1 MPQNARILV
10 VDDDPDIHD
19 LLTSAL
25 AREAYE
31 IDSAYD
37 GLQGLERLTATHYD
51 LVLTDVCMP
60 GLDGLELLQ
69 RIHERSPET
78 RVLVMTAQ
86 NTDETVVR
94 SLRDNA
100 FTYFSKPFST
110 DAVAEMV
117 ASALQSAGGRDDIE
131 VLSAHPNWIALE
143 LRCKL
148 PIADRLVQFFRELDT
163 GLPAAEQENI
173 AMAFRELL
181 MNAIEHGG
189 LSDPEKRVHVAYVRL
204 SRAILYMIR
213 DPGQGF
219 SFENL
224 AHAAVS
230 NAPEMPFGHAEV
242 RSQLGM
248 RPGGFGIFMTRQMAD
263 EVIYN
268 EKGNDVLLVKYLTG
282 NGAATPPP

>member
-1 MPQNARILV
+1 MTMPPNARILV
-10 VDDDPDIHD
+10 VDDDPDIHS

-25 AREAYE
+25 AREGYE

-37 GLQGLERLTATHYD
+37 GLQGLARLESLPYN

-69 RIHERSPET
+69 RIHDRSPET
-78 RVLVMTAQ
+78 PVLVMTAQ
-86 NTDETVVR
+86 NTPETVVR
-94 SLRDNA
+94 SLRDKA
-100 FTYFSKPFST
+100 FLYFSKPFST
-110 DAVAEMV
+110 AAVADMV
-117 ASALQSAGGRDDIE
+117 AHALEATTGRDDIE
-131 VLSAHPNWIALE
+131 VLSANPGWIALE

-148 PIADRLVQFFRELDT
+148 PIADRLVQFFRELNT
-163 GLPAAEQENI
+163 GLAAEEQEDV

-189 LSDPEKRVHVAYVRL
+189 RSDPEQKVHVAYIRL
-204 SRAILYMIR
+204 SRAILYVIR
-213 DPGQGF
+213 DPGKGF

-224 AHAAVS
+224 PHAAVS
-230 NAPEMPFGHAEV
+230 NAPEAPFGHADV

-248 RPGGFGIFMTRQMAD
+248 RPGGFGIFLTRQMAD

-268 EKGNDVLLVKYLTG
+268 ERGNEVLLVKYI
-282 NGAATPPP
+282 